1 MRNSNCFLHCICL
14 FPLFVQRCLFFLLNQ
29 VTKREEIKTKE
40 IQLVQTFF
48 FFLVVQ
54 VLRGKLCLSFFPQ
67 WLQEKNF
74 LANFVDR

>member
-48 FFLVVQ
+48 FFGCASITWEVMFVFFSTM
-54 VLRGKLCLSFFPQ
+54 VARKKLSCQLC
-67 WLQEKNF
+67 
-74 LANFVDR
+74 